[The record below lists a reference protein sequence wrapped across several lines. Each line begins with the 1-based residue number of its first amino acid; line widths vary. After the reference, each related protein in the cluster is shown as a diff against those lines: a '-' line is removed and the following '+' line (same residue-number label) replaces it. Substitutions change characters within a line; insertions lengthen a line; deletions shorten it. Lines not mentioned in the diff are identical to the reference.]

1 MSGFLSFIKDFFWV
15 PIISAIV
22 GGLITI
28 FVPRLF
34 LIIGGKIKRKIN
46 KSIDIINI
54 EGDWNSFFHE
64 EDIIKSE
71 KVILKQEGQYITGF
85 ITLGATRYEFKGEFK
100 NQILTGTYC
109 SKNPKKYESGTITV
123 RRINE
128 FLMSGYCTFV
138 YKDKQVY
145 NSPYVL
151 SNESHHK
158 VSKGT
163 YPFCNTCVGKFDCC
177 CNCNEID
184 MPILLPNEADSI
196 SRYSRLS
203 IDSFAKKITTNLYQM
218 KREDDNAL
226 KGCHFFQNNKCTI
239 YEHRPIDCR
248 LFPFDFKDIN
258 GEYWLVY
265 YDNINVCKAI
275 PTNKKE
281 IEYCAHN
288 TRPLLEMVLPYMSE
302 CSDPIF
308 CERLKSQSY
317 IKLFPINKIR
327 DDVLD

>member
-1 MSGFLSFIKDFFWV
+1 MSG
-15 PIISAIV
+15 
-22 GGLITI
+22 
-28 FVPRLF
+28 
-34 LIIGGKIKRKIN
+34 
-46 KSIDIINI
+46 SIAL
-54 EGDWNSFFHE
+54 ES
-64 EDIIKSE
+64 
-71 KVILKQEGQYITGF
+71 
-85 ITLGATRYEFKGEFK
+85 TRYEFKGEFK
-100 NQILTGTYC
+100 NQILTGSYC

-196 SRYSRLS
+196 SRYSRLP

-218 KREDDNAL
+218 RREDDDPL
-226 KGCHFFQNNKCTI
+226 KGCHFFQNNNCTI

-248 LFPFDFKDIN
+248 LFPFLYCGIRIN
-258 GEYWLVY
+258 EGPFFLYILPISSTV
-265 YDNINVCKAI
+265 NAI
-275 PTNKKE
+275 TLLLFIIVKSYNQKSITKPTR
-281 IEYCAHN
+281 Y
-288 TRPLLEMVLPYMSE
+288 L
-302 CSDPIF
+302 
-308 CERLKSQSY
+308 
-317 IKLFPINKIR
+317 
-327 DDVLD
+327 